1 MLWLEPNHLKPPKK
15 TSVIHHPWL
24 RVAAV
29 GCWRSPCCGRSRP
42 GWRRGAWL
50 CDWVGSLH
58 CGAPAPAP
66 ERRSLERPGE
76 KCPLTSPK
84 CWWNA
89 GDLLGLYV
97 GCWKL
102 VKTYWSGWNMIQIEW
117 WRETILF
124 EEWFF
129 KALGSRPAWCWG
141 DGNTCDVFFLKPA
154 DFRKLRSCPSGS
166 WGFFHWTITGGADLP
181 VKLNSSMASF
191 EHAFS
196 RLGRRG
202 WIWQACYLL
211 RQRTSAT
218 AMLNFGAD
226 VEKGKMLFVFS
237 RNRQR
242 WIHLAGKGRDLI

>member
-1 MLWLEPNHLKPPKK
+1 MARTNHLKPPKK
-15 TSVIHHPWL
+15 PRWSTTHGSALPPL
-24 RVAAV
+24 AAGARPAV
-29 GCWRSPCCGRSRP
+29 GAAGLAGAAAPGSATGWDHCTVGR
-42 GWRRGAWL
+42 RRRRRRRAGVWSAREK
-50 CDWVGSLH
+50 S
-58 CGAPAPAP
+58 APWPALGP
-66 ERRSLERPGE
+66 WPAR
-76 KCPLTSPK
+76 
-84 CWWNA
+84 NA
-89 GDLLGLYV
+89 GDLLGSYV

-141 DGNTCDVFFLKPA
+141 DGNTCDVFFLKLA

-181 VKLNSSMASF
+181 LKLNSSMASF

-196 RLGRRG
+196 RLGWRG

-218 AMLNFGAD
+218 
-226 VEKGKMLFVFS
+226 
-237 RNRQR
+237 
-242 WIHLAGKGRDLI
+242 GKGRDFI